1 MHNTLAEARMKDVA
15 YAVSCAKSRYFS
27 WTTSVA
33 VWVSPVMLPETTLTA
48 PYSPRDRARLSTT
61 P

>member
-1 MHNTLAEARMKDVA
+1 MQITLAEASMNEVA
-15 YAVSCAKSRYFS
+15 NAVSCAKSRYFS
-27 WTTSVA
+27 CTTSVA
-33 VWVSPVMLPETTLTA
+33 VWVCPVMLPETTRTA